1 MGEGII
7 NRVDLISISICK
19 NIEENCIQMM
29 TIGGTAHILMVLASI
44 ILIVALM
51 IIVSKVG
58 YKVQC
63 IIIHSCVLLCMLGIT
78 FLHLTHYGKTL
89 DFKNFF
95 NQMFQVC
102 NFNFILLPL
111 CLIKKNELGRQYL
124 FYFSMPCALSTF
136 VSYVSDVENSMWYSV
151 VTLNFWLDHLLIVL
165 IPLLMIS
172 ARWFKPQKKYVM
184 WSCVC
189 ILIYF
194 ASCFL
199 ANYLLNG
206 CNILGPHNHSYT
218 MEPGEIMILGP
229 LYSLIKIP
237 FVYLLPLLPICAIL
251 FYIESVCFEKYNIM
265 DFKEL
270 GVKRNKFVK
279 EKFHNYKQGLLKS
292 ETQSDD
298 EDLSKNI

>member
-1 MGEGII
+1 
-7 NRVDLISISICK
+7 
-19 NIEENCIQMM
+19 MM
-29 TIGGTAHILMVLASI
+29 TIGGTAHIIMVLVSI

-51 IIVSKVG
+51 IIVSKVS

-63 IIIHSCVLLCMLGIT
+63 TIIHSCVLLCMLGIT

-111 CLIKKNELGRQYL
+111 CLIKRNELGRQYL

-172 ARWFKPQKKYVM
+172 ARWFKPEKKYVVY
-184 WSCVC
+184 SCVC
-189 ILIYF
+189 MIIYF

-218 MEPGEIMILGP
+218 MKSDGIIILKP
-229 LYSLIKIP
+229 LYDLIKIP
-237 FVYLLPLLPICAIL
+237 FVYLLPLLPVFAGV
-251 FYIESVCFEKYNIM
+251 FYIEALCFTKYKVINLN
-265 DFKEL
+265 E
-270 GVKRNKFVK
+270 VKFN
-279 EKFHNYKQGLLKS
+279 
-292 ETQSDD
+292 
-298 EDLSKNI
+298 KNIENAKKSNNLVGEKICDDKVDLT